1 MKKLFLLIFSLFL
14 IGSYSIFA
22 ADLGIGIVVPLGA
35 SISQSSIT
43 HKAGVDTKNGALST
57 SGAFEW
63 GVGITP
69 GFYKDFDDYMGFSL
83 ALDLAYHRDVFAYKE
98 SVATGNNSYSTV
110 NTSYNFDTISIG
122 LLPKFNI
129 ARFFIGIGG
138 GVKIPLASSETTK
151 TYNEQTQQLVDANN
165 KYNFDSTKNKF
176 DMFVIPYIKL
186 TVDYL
191 FFFNKEAAFGLGIY
205 AGYDFGP
212 SFKVDDRF
220 SKKSLGAFDIGAQI
234 SLYFVDN

>member
-1 MKKLFLLIFSLFL
+1 MRKLFLLIFSLFL
-14 IGSYSIFA
+14 IQSYSIFA

-57 SGAFEW
+57 SAGFEW

-69 GFYKDFDDYMGFSL
+69 GFYKDFEDYLGFSF

-98 SVATGNNSYSTV
+98 SVATGSTYSTV
-110 NTSYNFDTISIG
+110 NTSYNFDTISVGI
-122 LLPKFNI
+122 LPKLNI
-129 ARFFIGIGG
+129 ARFFIGLGAGI
-138 GVKIPLASSETTK
+138 KIPLALNETTK

-165 KYNFDSTKNKF
+165 KYNFNDTKNKF

-212 SFKVDDRF
+212 SFKADDRF